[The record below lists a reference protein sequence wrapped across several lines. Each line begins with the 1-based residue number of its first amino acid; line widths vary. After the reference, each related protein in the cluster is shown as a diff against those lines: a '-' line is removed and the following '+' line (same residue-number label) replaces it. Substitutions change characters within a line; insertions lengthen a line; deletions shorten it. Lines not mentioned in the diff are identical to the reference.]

1 MNLPYN
7 FVMNGLAGEIIML
20 KRLWLL
26 KMVVA
31 GVEVDQ
37 ALVASMLSALS

>member
-1 MNLPYN
+1 MNIPYI
-7 FVMNGLAGEIIML
+7 FAMNGLAAEIIML

-26 KMVVA
+26 KKVVV

-37 ALVASMLSALS
+37 ALVASMLSALC